1 MNAKTTIITISIAL
15 CLLFGVGIKPEPAQA
30 QDTVSYLLGQINGL
44 RASLGLP
51 PYTLNGTLSAAAQ
64 NQANWMA
71 QTEQVSHTQTNGST
85 PSSRAAAAG
94 YASSWVSENIY
105 MGTNGT
111 AETAW
116 VWWLNSPIHYRGI
129 TSTNYTEIGIASG
142 STDRMR
148 SFVLVFGNPT
158 GWQSAPASASNSG
171 GNSASGGGGLPP
183 YVVGLDN
190 RGNIMHEIQPGH
202 TLGEIALIYG
212 YTWDDL
218 QYIRDLNS
226 MTEEEGRNLGVGA
239 VLLVPPYS
247 GTYTPTPGGPPEN
260 IAQATEVGAEG
271 QISDF
276 SAPYTEDE
284 QVRQQFESV
293 STPQVIPLMPPTAT
307 PEPIIVADASGAGGV
322 VVTSAVLP
330 EWVAETEVAPVVTPR
345 EDIPNPP
352 IVNGNVSDTTNSTA
366 IAQNWT
372 AATVTPTLG
381 LTEVAMVDD
390 GQGVIRGDF
399 GVSMVVADEG
409 GDGGGMSP
417 MIYIIIG
424 VQIGVV
430 AMAGFEFFRRRG
442 K

>member
-1 MNAKTTIITISIAL
+1 MNAKTTLIAL
-15 CLLFGVGIKPEPAQA
+15 ITALVLIFGAGFAPEPVEA
-30 QDTVSYLLGQINGL
+30 QDTVGYLLAQINGL
-44 RASLGLP
+44 RASLGVP
-51 PYTLNGTLSAAAQ
+51 PYALNGTLSAAAQ
-64 NQANWMA
+64 NQASWMA
-71 QTEQVSHTQTNGST
+71 ETEQVSHTQTNGST
-85 PSSRAAAAG
+85 PSTRAAAAG

-105 MGTNGT
+105 MGTSAT

-129 TSTNYTEIGIASG
+129 TSTNYTEIGIASA
-142 STDRMR
+142 STGRMT

-158 GWQSAPASASNSG
+158 GWQSAPASISNNSG
-171 GNSASGGGGLPP
+171 GGNASSGGLPP
-183 YVVGLDN
+183 YVVGVDN

-218 QYIRDLNS
+218 PYIRELNH
-226 MTEEEGRNLGVGA
+226 MTEEQGRNLEVGA

-260 IAQATEVGAEG
+260 VEGSATEVAN
-271 QISDF
+271 IADV
-276 SAPYTEDE
+276 PYTEDE
-284 QVRQQFESV
+284 TVRQQFEAV
-293 STPQVIPLMPPTAT
+293 STPQIIPLMPPSPT
-307 PEPIIVADASGAGGV
+307 PEPVVVADASASNGV

-352 IVNGNVSDTTNSTA
+352 IVNGNTTPDAAVSS
-366 IAQNWT
+366 QNWT
-372 AATVTPTLG
+372 AATVTPVAG
-381 LTEVAMVDD
+381 LTEVAMVNDP
-390 GQGVIRGDF
+390 QGDVNADT
-399 GVSMVVADEG
+399 VAQTNVADEES
-409 GDGGGMSP
+409 GGGISP
-417 MIYIIIG
+417 MLYVIIG

-430 AMAGFEFFRRRG
+430 MMAGFEFIRRRG

>member
-1 MNAKTTIITISIAL
+1 MNVKTTIIGLSIAL

-30 QDTVSYLLGQINGL
+30 QDTVGYLLAQINGL
-44 RASLGLP
+44 RVSLGVP
-51 PYTLNGTLSAAAQ
+51 PYALNSTLSAAAQ

-158 GWQSAPASASNSG
+158 GWQSAPASISSSAG
-171 GNSASGGGGLPP
+171 GNSASAGGGLPP

-218 QYIRDLNS
+218 QYIRDLNH
-226 MTEEEGRNLGVGA
+226 MTEEEGRSLDVGA
-239 VLLVPPYS
+239 VLLVPPYA

-260 IAQATEVGAEG
+260 MAQATEVGSDGSNSDG
-271 QISDF
+271 QVSSFD
-276 SAPYTEDE
+276 APYTEDE
-284 QVRQQFESV
+284 QVRQQFEAV
-293 STPQVIPLMPPTAT
+293 STPQVIPLMPAT
-307 PEPIIVADASGAGGV
+307 PAPVIVADASGSGGV

-345 EDIPNPP
+345 EDIPYPP
-352 IVNGNVSDTTNSTA
+352 IVNGGNITV
-366 IAQNWT
+366 AQNWT
-372 AATVTPTLG
+372 AATVTPTQG
-381 LTEVAMVDD
+381 LTEVAMADTTGMIAPAVVDNT
-390 GQGVIRGDF
+390 VT
-399 GVSMVVADEG
+399 DEG
-409 GDGGGMSP
+409 GDGGMSP
-417 MIYIIIG
+417 MIYVIIG

-430 AMAGFEFFRRRG
+430 AMAGFEFIRRRG